1 MTDSYNR
8 GFSLYQARS
17 AVPLASARGASAR
30 SAASHAS
37 AEGTDPNV
45 TANISASAVAA
56 AARQAREQVDRRD
69 CPGWMGRV
77 ADRLRSTAAERTGTS
92 RSRNAHAFQS
102 ASGREQTRSTRR
114 GGTRDVSRAG
124 DRTADSR
131 RAAASHMAGGRSVGS
146 NIARGRTYAHAG
158 GRVRPNLMKYAGDGG
173 AVQALYAFTTGHA
186 RRVFV
191 ALVTMAVLVGLYGP
205 VRDLYAAHRT
215 EAIVTEQLAIYKK
228 YEEYLQKDVNTYLS
242 KTGIEDVAR
251 EKYNMVKKGEKTITV
266 TGGSSE
272 SSSNTSGTS
281 ATASGTPTTKAKV
294 QKAQKAVYENSPWYL
309 KALDLV
315 FAYNGPV
322 GQTTSSSK
330 SAS

>member
-1 MTDSYNR
+1 
-8 GFSLYQARS
+8 
-17 AVPLASARGASAR
+17 
-30 SAASHAS
+30 
-37 AEGTDPNV
+37 
-45 TANISASAVAA
+45 
-56 AARQAREQVDRRD
+56 
-69 CPGWMGRV
+69 
-77 ADRLRSTAAERTGTS
+77 
-92 RSRNAHAFQS
+92 
-102 ASGREQTRSTRR
+102 
-114 GGTRDVSRAG
+114 
-124 DRTADSR
+124 
-131 RAAASHMAGGRSVGS
+131 MAGGRSAGS
-146 NIARGRTYAHAG
+146 NIARGRAYAHAG
-158 GRVRPNLMKYAGDGG
+158 GRVRPDLMKYAGDGG

-191 ALVTMAVLVGLYGP
+191 ALVTLAVLAGLYGP

-266 TGGSSE
+266 TGGESE
-272 SSSNTSGTS
+272 SSSGGASTSS
-281 ATASGTPTTKAKV
+281 ASAASSDTPTTKAEV
-294 QKAQKAVYENSPWYL
+294 QKAQKAVYEDSPWYL
-309 KALDLV
+309 KVLDRV